1 MSAIIVD
8 ASVGVKWFV
17 PEDFT
22 PEACQLQVGQDELH
36 IPASFF
42 NIEIANILWKM
53 MRRGELTRADA
64 DRILTDLPNLQVTR
78 HAEGPLLEAA
88 FNLADQTK
96 RTVYDCLY
104 LALAMKTRG
113 RMVTAD
119 LRLYNALTS
128 TPWGQYI
135 FWIGDVASQS

>member
-1 MSAIIVD
+1 VSAIIVD

-36 IPASFF
+36 VPATFF
-42 NIEIANILWKM
+42 NIEIANILWKKI
-53 MRRGELTRADA
+53 RRAEMTRVEA

-78 HAEGPLLEAA
+78 HAEGPLLLAA

-104 LALAMKTRG
+104 LALAMKTGG

-119 LRLYNALTS
+119 LRLYNSLANTL
-128 TPWGQYI
+128 WAHYVL
-135 FWIGDVASQS
+135 WIGHFGSGP